1 MLWALTSF
9 EFVALRDIQGA
20 SNYVGKTDKDNYKEI
35 WSVTFPQVIS
45 VTFELFQ
52 IAHTINIH
60 TCQIF
65 EGERTGV
72 MGGEKLLVQSF

>member
-1 MLWALTSF
+1 MSWALPSLV
-9 EFVALRDIQGA
+9 FVALRDIQGA

-45 VTFELFQ
+45 ATFELFWT
-52 IAHTINIH
+52 AHTINIH

-72 MGGEKLLVQSF
+72 RGGEKLLVQSF